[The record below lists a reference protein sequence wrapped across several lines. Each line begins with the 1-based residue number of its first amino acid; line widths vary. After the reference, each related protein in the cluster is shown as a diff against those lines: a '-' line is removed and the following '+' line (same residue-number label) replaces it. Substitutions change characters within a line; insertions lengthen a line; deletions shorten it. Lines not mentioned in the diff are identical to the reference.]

1 MSILGIIAFIVLLS
15 VIIVVHEL
23 GHMLVAKHFGVYCH
37 EFSLGMGPV
46 LYQKKG
52 KETTYSIRAIPFG
65 GYVLMAGEENDH
77 KMMKQ
82 NG

>member
-37 EFSLGMGPV
+37 EFLWEWV
-46 LYQKKG
+46 LYFIRR
-52 KETTYSIRAIPFG
+52 KEKRLRIPF
-65 GYVLMAGEENDH
+65 VLSFWRLCV
-77 KMMKQ
+77 
-82 NG
+82 NGRRRRRITR

>member
-37 EFSLGMGPV
+37 EFSLGMGL
-46 LYQKKG
+46 LYFIRR
-52 KETTYSIRAIPFG
+52 KEKRLRIPF
-65 GYVLMAGEENDH
+65 VLSLLEAMC
-77 KMMKQ
+77 
-82 NG
+82 

>member
-37 EFSLGMGPV
+37 EFSLGMV
-46 LYQKKG
+46 LYFIRR
-52 KETTYSIRAIPFG
+52 KEKRLRIPF
-65 GYVLMAGEENDH
+65 VLSLLEAMC
-77 KMMKQ
+77 
-82 NG
+82 

>member
-46 LYQKKG
+46 LYQKK
-52 KETTYSIRAIPFG
+52 
-65 GYVLMAGEENDH
+65 
-77 KMMKQ
+77 
-82 NG
+82 

>member
-52 KETTYSIRAIPFG
+52 KETTYSCYPFWRLC
-65 GYVLMAGEENDH
+65 V
-77 KMMKQ
+77 
-82 NG
+82 NGRRRRRITR

>member
-52 KETTYSIRAIPFG
+52 KRDYVFHSCYPFWRLC
-65 GYVLMAGEENDH
+65 V
-77 KMMKQ
+77 
-82 NG
+82 NGRRRRRITR

>member
-37 EFSLGMGPV
+37 EFSLGMGPR
-46 LYQKKG
+46 LISWG
-52 KETTYSIRAIPFG
+52 KTEN
-65 GYVLMAGEENDH
+65 GYKVFFFKSSAYFDEHPLE
-77 KMMKQ
+77 
-82 NG
+82 